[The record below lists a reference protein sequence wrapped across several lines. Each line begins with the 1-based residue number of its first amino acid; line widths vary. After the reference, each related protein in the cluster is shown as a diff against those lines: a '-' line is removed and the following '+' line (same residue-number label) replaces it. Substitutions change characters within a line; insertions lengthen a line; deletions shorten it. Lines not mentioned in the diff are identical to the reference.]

1 MRVWPHPSA
10 AVVIRE
16 TLWCNAPRMIRPLE
30 LLIGLRYM
38 RARRRNHFIS
48 FISMTSMM
56 GIALGV
62 MALITVL
69 SVMNGFQRT
78 LRTRILGVISDVTI
92 TGPARHI
99 QDWRPLTAYVARQPG
114 VVAAAPYVR
123 GEGLLVHG
131 RYSSGAIIRGVL
143 PQAERQVS
151 TMASHMV
158 GGRFN
163 ALKPGRFGIVLGRY
177 LAWRLGAVVGSHV
190 LLVAPGGMV
199 TPAGFLPRLR
209 SFRVVGIFDVG
220 MYEYDAGLA
229 LVNLHDA
236 QALYR
241 LGTGV
246 SGVRVKVAH
255 IGQAPKIRRA
265 LADKLPDSY
274 MVEDWSQEHSN
285 FFHAL
290 KTEKVVM
297 FVILL
302 LIVAVA
308 AFNIVATLVMVVTD
322 KRADIAILRTL
333 GASPRSI
340 LVIFLVQGVLIGLIG
355 TLIGVVLGVV
365 LSLNITTIVPF
376 IERVFHTQF
385 LSPSVYY
392 ISQLPSHLR
401 GADVWHVAIASFGM
415 SFLATLYPAWQA
427 ARTQPAE
434 ALRYE

>member
-1 MRVWPHPSA
+1 MRALCS
-10 AVVIRE
+10 
-16 TLWCNAPRMIRPLE
+16 NAMPMIRPFE
-30 LLIGLRYM
+30 VFIGLRYM

-48 FISMTSMM
+48 FISVTSMI

-78 LRTRILGVISDVTI
+78 LRQRILGVISDVTI
-92 TGPARHI
+92 SGPAHRLAGWHN
-99 QDWRPLTAYVARQPG
+99 VAQIAQGQKG
-114 VVAAAPYVR
+114 VTGVAPFVR

-131 RYSSGAIIRGVL
+131 RYSSGAIIRGVI
-143 PQAERQVS
+143 PKRERSVS
-151 TMASHMV
+151 NIDTHMV
-158 GGRFN
+158 SGQLT
-163 ALKPGRFGIVLGRY
+163 ALQPGHFGIVLGRY
-177 LAWRLGAVVGSHV
+177 LAWRLGAQVGSRV

-209 SFRVVGIFDVG
+209 QFTVVGIFDVG

-229 LVNLHDA
+229 LVDLHDA

-241 LGTGV
+241 LGNDV
-246 SGVRVKVAH
+246 SGVRLKVAH
-255 IGQAPKIRRA
+255 IDHAPAIRRA
-265 LADKLPDSY
+265 LMRVLPPADQ
-274 MVEDWSQEHSN
+274 VRDWSQEHAN
-285 FFHAL
+285 FFRAL
-290 KTEKVVM
+290 KIEKTVM

-333 GASPRSI
+333 GASPGSI
-340 LVIFLVQGVLIGLIG
+340 LTIFLVQGVLIGLIG
-355 TLIGVVLGVV
+355 TGLGIVCGVL

-376 IERVFHTQF
+376 IEHVFHTHF
-385 LSPSVYY
+385 LSANVYY
-392 ISQLPSHLR
+392 ISELPSHLR
-401 GADVWHVAIASFGM
+401 WSDVMHVGLASFSM
-415 SFLATLYPAWQA
+415 SFVATIYPAWRA
-427 ARTQPAE
+427 AKTQPAE

>member
-1 MRVWPHPSA
+1 M
-10 AVVIRE
+10 VILP
-16 TLWCNAPRMIRPLE
+16 TLWSNAPRMIRPFE

-69 SVMNGFQRT
+69 SVMNGFQKT
-78 LRTRILGVISDVTI
+78 LQARILGVISDITI
-92 TGPARHI
+92 TGPERHLAA
-99 QDWRPLTAYVARQPG
+99 WPGLTAFVAHQPG

-143 PQAERQVS
+143 PRAERHVS
-151 TMASHMV
+151 TIATHMV
-158 GGRFN
+158 AGRLD
-163 ALKPGRFGIVLGRY
+163 ALKAGRFGIVLGRY
-177 LAWRLGAVVGSHV
+177 LAWRLGATLGSHV
-190 LLVAPGGMV
+190 LVIAPGGMV

-209 SFRVVGIFDVG
+209 SFRVVGIFNVG

-229 LVNLHDA
+229 LIDLRDA

-241 LGTGV
+241 LGTDV

-255 IGQAPKIRRA
+255 IERAPRIRRA
-265 LADKLPDSY
+265 LTAKLPDAY
-274 MVEDWSQEHSN
+274 TVEDWSQEHAN

-355 TLIGVVLGVV
+355 TLVGVGLGVA

-376 IERVFHTQF
+376 IEKVFHTQF

-392 ISQLPSHLR
+392 ISQLPSQLR
-401 GADVWHVAIASFGM
+401 MADVLHVAVASFGM

-427 ARTQPAE
+427 ARTEPAE

>member
-1 MRVWPHPSA
+1 MRFF
-10 AVVIRE
+10 
-16 TLWCNAPRMIRPLE
+16 E

-92 TGPARHI
+92 TAPGRHVR
-99 QDWRPLTAYVARQPG
+99 DWQSLSRFVARQPG
-114 VVAAAPYVR
+114 VVADAPYVR

-131 RYSSGAIIRGVL
+131 RYSSGAIVRGIL
-143 PQAERQVS
+143 PGAERHVS
-151 TMASHMV
+151 SVASHMIA
-158 GGRFN
+158 GRFG
-163 ALKPGRFGIVLGRY
+163 ALKRGRFGIILGRY
-177 LAWRLGAVVGSHV
+177 LAWRLGATVGSHV

-209 SFRVVGIFDVG
+209 SFRVVGIFKVG

-229 LVNLHDA
+229 LINLHDA

-241 LGTGV
+241 LGQAV
-246 SGVRVKVAH
+246 SGVRVKVTH
-255 IGQAPKIRRA
+255 IEQAPQIRAA
-265 LADKLPDSY
+265 LTRVLPASY
-274 MVEDWSQEHSN
+274 LVEDWSQEHAN

-308 AFNIVATLVMVVTD
+308 AFNIVATLIMVVTD

-340 LVIFLVQGVLIGLIG
+340 LIIFLVQGVLIGLIG
-355 TLIGVVLGVV
+355 TLVGVILGVI
-365 LSLNITTIVPF
+365 LSLNVTTIVPF
-376 IERVFHTQF
+376 IERLFHTQF

-401 GADVWHVAIASFGM
+401 VGDVLHVAAASFGM

>member
-1 MRVWPHPSA
+1 MTRFF
-10 AVVIRE
+10 
-16 TLWCNAPRMIRPLE
+16 E
-30 LLIGLRYM
+30 LFVGLRYM

-48 FISMTSMM
+48 FISVTSLV

-78 LRTRILGVISDVTI
+78 LRNRILGVISDVTI
-92 TGPARHI
+92 SGPGHRLTGWQEAARI
-99 QDWRPLTAYVARQPG
+99 ALREKG

-131 RYSSGAIIRGVL
+131 RYSSGALVRGVI
-143 PQAERQVS
+143 PTKEKAVS
-151 TMASHMV
+151 DIAAHMV
-158 GGRFN
+158 QGRMTD
-163 ALKPGRFGIVLGRY
+163 LRPGRFGIVLGRY
-177 LAWRLGAVVGSHV
+177 LAWRLGATLGSRV

-220 MYEYDAGLA
+220 MYEYDAGLV
-229 LVNLHDA
+229 LINMKDA

-241 LGTGV
+241 MGRDV
-246 SGVRVKVAH
+246 SGVRLK
-255 IGQAPKIRRA
+255 
-265 LADKLPDSY
+265 LADIDKAPMVRQALQARLPSY
-274 MVEDWSQEHSN
+274 YEVRDWSQEHAN
-285 FFHAL
+285 FFRAL
-290 KTEKVVM
+290 KIEKTVM

-333 GASPRSI
+333 GASPASV
-340 LVIFLVQGVLIGLIG
+340 LVIFLVQGTLIGLMG
-355 TLIGVVLGVV
+355 TAIGVAAGVL
-365 LSLNITTIVPF
+365 LSLNVTTIVPF
-376 IERVFHTQF
+376 IEHVFHTHF
-385 LSPSVYY
+385 LSANVYY
-392 ISQLPSHLR
+392 ISELPSHLR
-401 GADVWHVAIASFGM
+401 WQDVVHVAAASFVM
-415 SFLATLYPAWQA
+415 SFLATVYPAWRA
-427 ARTQPAE
+427 AKTQPAE

>member
-1 MRVWPHPSA
+1 
-10 AVVIRE
+10 
-16 TLWCNAPRMIRPLE
+16 MIRPFE
-30 LLIGLRYM
+30 IFVGLRYM

-48 FISMTSMM
+48 FISMTSMI

-78 LRTRILGVISDVTI
+78 LRNRILGVISDVTVS
-92 TGPARHI
+92 GPAHRLK
-99 QDWRPLTAYVARQPG
+99 DWRAVTRAALREHG

-131 RYSSGAIIRGVL
+131 RFSGGAIVRGVL
-143 PQAERQVS
+143 PNREKGVSDIATHIVSGRLQALR
-151 TMASHMV
+151 
-158 GGRFN
+158 
-163 ALKPGRFGIVLGRY
+163 PGRFGIVLGRD
-177 LAWRLGAVVGSHV
+177 LAWRLGATMGSRV
-190 LLVAPGGMV
+190 MLVAPGGMV

-209 SFRVVGIFDVG
+209 SFKVVGIFDVG

-229 LVNLHDA
+229 LINLKDA

-241 LGTGV
+241 MGRDV
-246 SGVRVKVAH
+246 SGVRLKVANVDH
-255 IGQAPKIRRA
+255 APQIRRS
-265 LADKLPDSY
+265 LSGQLPAY
-274 MVEDWSQEHSN
+274 YRVRDWSQEHSN
-285 FFHAL
+285 FFRAL
-290 KTEKVVM
+290 KIEKTVM

-340 LVIFLVQGVLIGLIG
+340 LTIFLVQGTLIGLSG
-355 TLIGVVLGVV
+355 TLLGVV
-365 LSLNITTIVPF
+365 SGVLLSLNVTTIVPF
-376 IERVFHTQF
+376 IEHVFHTHF
-385 LSPSVYY
+385 LSANVYY
-392 ISQLPSHLR
+392 ISELPSHLR
-401 GADVWHVAIASFGM
+401 WTDVMHVAIASFAM
-415 SFLATLYPAWQA
+415 SFVATLYPAWRA
-427 ARTQPAE
+427 AKTEPAE